1 MKLTLLA
8 TLLLL
13 PIATF
18 AIGEAGDTEWPGG
31 AKLEIQLKLAATPG
45 KDGHAKVTGELLIT
59 NPAGDALTIQKPTN
73 RLVLAFLVF
82 DELGNPLAPALVGKT
97 DPSFD
102 TLSLAPHATFTH
114 HFGGLN
120 FVTGS
125 VEQTYELNA
134 GQSYRIIA
142 VYRAAGPH
150 GPGFTSSETTLKIPQ

>member
-1 MKLTLLA
+1 MKLALIALLSWI
-8 TLLLL
+8 
-13 PIATF
+13 PTF
-18 AIGEAGDTEWPGG
+18 AHAIGAAGDTEWPEG
-31 AKLEIQLKLAATPG
+31 AKLEVQLKLTATPG

-59 NPAGDALTIQKPTN
+59 NPTGDALTIQKPTN

-82 DELGNPLAPALVGKT
+82 DELGNPFAPTPVGKT

-114 HFGGLN
+114 HFEGLN
-120 FVTGS
+120 FITGS

-134 GQSYRIIA
+134 GKSYRIIA

>member
-1 MKLTLLA
+1 MKLALIALLSWI
-8 TLLLL
+8 
-13 PIATF
+13 PTF
-18 AIGEAGDTEWPGG
+18 AHAIGAAGDTEWPEG
-31 AKLEIQLKLAATPG
+31 AKLEVQLKLTATPG

-59 NPAGDALTIQKPTN
+59 NPTGDALTIQKPTN

-82 DELGNPLAPALVGKT
+82 DELGNPLAPTLVGKT

-114 HFGGLN
+114 HFDGLN

-134 GQSYRIIA
+134 GKSYRIIA
-142 VYRAAGPH
+142 VYRAAGPR